1 MVPLVE
7 ILLIV
12 VCVWKWS
19 EVDICFL
26 SWHQLTGP
34 PRWQPPQYS
43 CIFWETSKSHQ
54 TNIVLHQLT
63 FLWLP
68 LFIRIK
74 VKWVPVTA
82 DFGEGC
88 WLSPLWCCTLGIYNG
103 RRVSVA
109 PWKMSREAEK
119 HLPELYNAFAV
130 LSSSDLIPVFLP
142 SGGANLIFAGLCGR
156 TFICH
161 FRSFCQNHGT
171 SAGNPASIS
180 EM

>member
-7 ILLIV
+7 ILLTV
-12 VCVWKWS
+12 VCVKMVRGRHLFS
-19 EVDICFL
+19 FLTSIDGTSTLTAPSVFLYILRDIKE
-26 SWHQLTGP
+26 SSN
-34 PRWQPPQYS
+34 QYRPAS
-43 CIFWETSKSHQ
+43 ADI
-54 TNIVLHQLT
+54 
-63 FLWLP
+63 LWLP

-82 DFGEGC
+82 VLGEGC

-109 PWKMSREAEK
+109 PWKMSREADK
-119 HLPELYNAFAV
+119 HLPELYNTFAV

-142 SGGANLIFAGLCGR
+142 SSGANLIFAGLCGR

-161 FRSFCQNHGT
+161 LRSFCQNHGA

-180 EM
+180 EI